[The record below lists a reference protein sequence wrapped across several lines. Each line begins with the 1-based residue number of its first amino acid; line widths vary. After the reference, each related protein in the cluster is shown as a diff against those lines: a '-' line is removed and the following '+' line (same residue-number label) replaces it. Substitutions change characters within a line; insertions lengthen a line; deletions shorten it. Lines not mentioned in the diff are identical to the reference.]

1 MQLTNDVKT
10 KALNDKKLLFIFGT
24 VLKTKLKKGLFCF
37 VILILCGAPSAQG
50 FEMVD
55 QSFMM
60 REIEDG
66 RLVKD
71 LFEIWTVTANLRGN
85 NPHCVI
91 QVTSFVVVGNMTH
104 VFNWLHTSKKI
115 TEILPGIFK
124 IELNG
129 RLNPFSGLEVV
140 IEISS
145 DTAKITDM
153 SGNMRV
159 GSKGQ
164 SIGVFQIDRDNKN
177 RRIPPIYNPSW
188 PASPGK

>member
-1 MQLTNDVKT
+1 M
-10 KALNDKKLLFIFGT
+10 
-24 VLKTKLKKGLFCF
+24 KKGLFFCI
-37 VILILCGAPSAQG
+37 VILILCGTPSAQS
-50 FEMVD
+50 FEMIN

-60 REIEDG
+60 SEIEDG
-66 RLVKD
+66 RLIKD
-71 LFEIWTVTANLRGN
+71 SFEIWTVAANLRGN
-85 NPHCVI
+85 DPHCVI
-91 QVTSFVVVGNMTH
+91 QVTSFLVAENEAL

-140 IEISS
+140 IEISG
-145 DTAKITDM
+145 DTAKIADM
-153 SGNMRV
+153 SGNMRI

-164 SIGVFQIDRDNKN
+164 SVGVFQIDRDNKN

-188 PASPGK
+188 SASPGK

>member
-1 MQLTNDVKT
+1 MKN
-10 KALNDKKLLFIFGT
+10 
-24 VLKTKLKKGLFCF
+24 GLFSCI
-37 VILILCGAPSAQG
+37 VILILCGTPSAQS

-60 REIEDG
+60 SEIEDG
-66 RLVKD
+66 KLIKD
-71 LFEIWTVTANLRGN
+71 QFEIWTVTANLRGN
-85 NPHCVI
+85 DPHCVI
-91 QVTSFVVVGNMTH
+91 QVTDFLFDENETH
-104 VFNWLHTSKKI
+104 AFNWLHTSKKI

-145 DTAKITDM
+145 DTAKIVDM

-164 SIGVFQIDRDNKN
+164 SVLVFQIDRDNKN

-188 PASPGK
+188 SVSQGK